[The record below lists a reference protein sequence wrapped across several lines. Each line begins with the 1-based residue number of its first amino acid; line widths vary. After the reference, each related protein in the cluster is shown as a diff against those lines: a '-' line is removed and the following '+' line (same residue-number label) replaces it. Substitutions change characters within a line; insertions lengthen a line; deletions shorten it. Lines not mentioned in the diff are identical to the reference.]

1 MVQHVGRELNIAQR
15 EAGGAVSVPAL
26 FSTLTGLNSVIDV
39 VIRSLVFSVLYHPLV
54 GFSIPYG
61 EYLLLVLGVTWS
73 CSGLGYLS
81 AVAIPQSTSMVF
93 AVSLTYLWLVWPP
106 YARWAAEAM
115 TLGEFRNLNQFK
127 VKESKD
133 LRLELGYQEQN
144 WLYGILFLYISGAVY
159 RVVAYFFFSH
169 RMKQ

>member
-1 MVQHVGRELNIAQR
+1 MGAQR

-26 FSTLTGLNSVIDV
+26 FSTLTGLNSMIDV

-61 EYLLLVLGVTWS
+61 EYFVLVLGVTWS

-81 AVAIPQSTSMVF
+81 AVAIPQKTSMVF
-93 AVSLTYLWLVWPP
+93 AVSLTYLMGGVLNGVEPSMAELRRNSSPIYLWLVWPS

-115 TLGEFRNLNQFK
+115 TLGEYRNLNQFK
-127 VKESKD
+127 EGGQGPQPRSG
-133 LRLELGYQEQN
+133 LPPGEL
-144 WLYGILFLYISGAVY
+144 
-159 RVVAYFFFSH
+159 
-169 RMKQ
+169 